1 VKIDGLSDVWPSVK
15 RAVIVV
21 GMLTV
26 LALAGGTAFGKVILD
41 HQRVAVT
48 LVGGI
53 SAEPCP
59 DPHGCARGIVE
70 LRWGTFS
77 ALHHVRCLRPHALHV
92 VSARKHHKAIVF
104 ACRRLYRW
112 RLP

>member
-1 VKIDGLSDVWPSVK
+1 MARLVRTFV
-15 RAVIVV
+15 VII
-21 GMLTV
+21 G
-26 LALAGGTAFGKVILD
+26 ALAALAFTVAPADAKVFVN
-41 HQRVAVT
+41 HKRVTMT

-53 SAEPCP
+53 SAAPCS

-70 LRWGTFS
+70 LRWGSFD
-77 ALHHVRCLRPHALHV
+77 ALHHVRCLRPQALHV
-92 VSARKHHKAIVF
+92 VSAQRHGHAVVF